1 MAKGYFLSAHRSE
14 ADPIKKAAYNL
25 LARDALEKAGGKVIA
40 MANVGKNL
48 LFMKVALIKVQF

>member
-40 MANVGKNL
+40 MAKVGKNL

>member
-40 MANVGKNL
+40 MAKVGK
-48 LFMKVALIKVQF
+48 KTYCS